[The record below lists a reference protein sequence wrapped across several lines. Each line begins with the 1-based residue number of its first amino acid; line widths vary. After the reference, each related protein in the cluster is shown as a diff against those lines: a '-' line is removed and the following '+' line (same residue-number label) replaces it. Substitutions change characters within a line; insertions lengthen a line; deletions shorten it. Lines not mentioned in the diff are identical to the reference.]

1 MTTDANLRVLVCD
14 DHPLFRRAVV
24 TTLEDSGLDVVAEAA
39 TGTEAVER
47 VIDHAPDVTLM
58 DLRMPEGTGID
69 ATAAIRR
76 ARPWAR
82 ILVLS
87 VSDDLDE
94 LVGALRAG
102 ALGHLRKEE
111 AMARL
116 GDAVRTVHEGGV
128 VLGPALARAVALELD
143 RLDRTL
149 RDRPVDAG
157 RRSRWG
163 PSNRHTALLD
173 RFAQGDDLAAAAQAL
188 GLDPLMARTELRATL
203 EGLHLLAEEELI
215 VEAGESRTGGPGS
228 GT

>member
-1 MTTDANLRVLVCD
+1 MTAEATLRVLVCD

-24 TTLEDSGLDVVAEAA
+24 TSLEDSGLDVVAEAA
-39 TGTEAVER
+39 TGAEAVVR

-58 DLRMPEGTGID
+58 DLRMPQGTGID

-111 AMARL
+111 AMGRL
-116 GDAVRTVHEGGV
+116 ADAVRTLHEGGV
-128 VLGPALARAVALELD
+128 VLGPALARAVGLELD
-143 RLDRTL
+143 RLDRSL
-149 RDRPVDAG
+149 RDRPVAAG
-157 RRSRWG
+157 RRSRWS
-163 PSNRHTALLD
+163 PSDRHWSLLD
-173 RFAQGDDLAAAAQAL
+173 RLAQGDDLTAAAQAL
-188 GLDPLMARTELRATL
+188 GLEPLMARTELRATL

-215 VEAGESRTGGPGS
+215 VDAGASAAPGQPTGR
-228 GT
+228 

>member
-1 MTTDANLRVLVCD
+1 MTAEATLRVLVCD

-24 TTLEDSGLDVVAEAA
+24 TSLEDSGLDVVAEAA
-39 TGTEAVER
+39 TGAEAVVR

-111 AMARL
+111 AMGRL
-116 GDAVRTVHEGGV
+116 ADAVRTVHEGGV
-128 VLGPALARAVALELD
+128 VLGPALARAVGLELD
-143 RLDRTL
+143 RLDRSL
-149 RDRPVDAG
+149 RDRPVRSG
-157 RRSRWG
+157 RRARWG
-163 PSNRHTALLD
+163 PSERHWSLLE
-173 RFAQGDDLAAAAQAL
+173 RLAQGDDLAAAAQAL
-188 GLDPLMARTELRATL
+188 GLDPLMARTELRAIL

-215 VEAGESRTGGPGS
+215 IDAESSGTPGS
-228 GT
+228 ATGR